1 MNAVA
6 TRVALTQEVVPGLT
20 PCPMPHATA
29 DIIGTARRTAR
40 TLDAGATRRTVALID
55 EHEFTRDCIA
65 TCLEMLCPDF
75 AVTLYADLDE
85 CVMAGPGRFE
95 LVIYHSRGRAAAPGS
110 GSAWLTALGQK
121 LGPATPVLIVS
132 DAEDADMMR
141 QALTAGVRGY
151 ITTQNTSLQVTVE
164 VLHLLRAGGTFAP
177 VATSLMQQAQ
187 PPPEAASLPPDRF
200 TPRTGPRRCSAR
212 MSSRALPLVCRRS
225 GSDGPAPTRY
235 VPLNAWPGLPAH
247 GTEPLERRVVART
260 RLNAG
265 RPGG

>member
-200 TPRTGPRRCSAR
+200 TPRQ
-212 MSSRALPLVCRRS
+212 RAV
-225 GSDGPAPTRY
+225 
-235 VPLNAWPGLPAH
+235 
-247 GTEPLERRVVART
+247 LERLKHGSANKIIAHELSMSEGTVKVHVRNIMKKLHATNRT
-260 RLNAG
+260 QAVFRAYELAG
-265 RPGG
+265 AAAGVQA